1 MAGWEKGV
9 VGGHVV
15 RGNVIYDCGQN
26 GVVGHMGC
34 AFSLIEG
41 NHIYRIGAK
50 REFFGWE
57 VAAIKM
63 HAAVDTVVRGN
74 RVHDSVLGMWLD
86 WQAQGTV
93 VDSNVFYR
101 NTRDVMT
108 EVTHGPITF
117 MNNVFASEFS
127 FDDYAQ
133 GAAFVNNLFAGRIRH
148 TAVLDRSTPYHFP
161 HVTDVAGEA
170 FVYGGD
176 DRYVNNLFLAVD
188 DSAKPLCTADAA
200 GAAGM
205 AEAGTAFFDGY
216 PRSLE
221 EYEQLIEEAGL
232 GDEELYRSVKQ
243 PVLLASNAYVS
254 GAKAASGEAEAVVSG
269 DGSSLALRET
279 DDELWMT
286 VSLPESIRSATGPV
300 ISTADLG
307 QPRIVEEYFENPDGS
322 PIVVD
327 RDITGAARGACSAR
341 GPLAAYGDGE
351 VLIWSK

>member
-1 MAGWEKGV
+1 MFGDLAGQGDFHRRQRIDAHPSQVRVPIPKEAVYKALHAGWEKGV

-41 NHIYRIGAK
+41 NHIHRIGTK

-254 GAKAASGEAEAVVSG
+254 GAKAASAK
-269 DGSSLALRET
+269 
-279 DDELWMT
+279 
-286 VSLPESIRSATGPV
+286 
-300 ISTADLG
+300 
-307 QPRIVEEYFENPDGS
+307 PRP
-322 PIVVD
+322 
-327 RDITGAARGACSAR
+327 
-341 GPLAAYGDGE
+341 
-351 VLIWSK
+351 W

>member
-1 MAGWEKGV
+1 MGPHWSRGWVIENNRIHDAKCSAISLGKEISTGDNESTRTHRKSGYQYQKEAVYKALHAGWEKGV

-148 TAVLDRSTPYHFP
+148 TAVLD
-161 HVTDVAGEA
+161 
-170 FVYGGD
+170 
-176 DRYVNNLFLAVD
+176 
-188 DSAKPLCTADAA
+188 
-200 GAAGM
+200 
-205 AEAGTAFFDGY
+205 
-216 PRSLE
+216 
-221 EYEQLIEEAGL
+221 
-232 GDEELYRSVKQ
+232 
-243 PVLLASNAYVS
+243 
-254 GAKAASGEAEAVVSG
+254 
-269 DGSSLALRET
+269 
-279 DDELWMT
+279 
-286 VSLPESIRSATGPV
+286 
-300 ISTADLG
+300 
-307 QPRIVEEYFENPDGS
+307 
-322 PIVVD
+322 
-327 RDITGAARGACSAR
+327 
-341 GPLAAYGDGE
+341 
-351 VLIWSK
+351 

>member
-1 MAGWEKGV
+1 M
-9 VGGHVV
+9 
-15 RGNVIYDCGQN
+15 
-26 GVVGHMGC
+26 
-34 AFSLIEG
+34 
-41 NHIYRIGAK
+41 
-50 REFFGWE
+50 
-57 VAAIKM
+57 
-63 HAAVDTVVRGN
+63 
-74 RVHDSVLGMWLD
+74 
-86 WQAQGTV
+86 

-232 GDEELYRSVKQ
+232 GDEELYRSRYCWLRT
-243 PVLLASNAYVS
+243 PMFRARRPLP
-254 GAKAASGEAEAVVSG
+254 AK
-269 DGSSLALRET
+269 
-279 DDELWMT
+279 
-286 VSLPESIRSATGPV
+286 
-300 ISTADLG
+300 
-307 QPRIVEEYFENPDGS
+307 PRP
-322 PIVVD
+322 
-327 RDITGAARGACSAR
+327 
-341 GPLAAYGDGE
+341 
-351 VLIWSK
+351 W